1 MKFHNTCRVPIYFSQ
16 ISTKIEELQR
26 ERKRVVEHLTLLD
39 ERLSTLHS
47 ALEIMQSQD
56 EAVLQ
61 LNSETYHKHK
71 VRHQIYKKRP
81 RYTIIAYLKENAHRE
96 VSSHEIAQML
106 IDKEQSTDMVTERHI
121 NPIRQ
126 ILNPLHKQGLVKKRV
141 LSHQTTYWQW
151 VV

>member
-56 EAVLQ
+56 DAVLQ

-81 RYTIIAYLKENAHRE
+81 RYTLLFALAILVMVVALYVVH
-96 VSSHEIAQML
+96 
-106 IDKEQSTDMVTERHI
+106 TDRL
-121 NPIRQ
+121 R
-126 ILNPLHKQGLVKKRV
+126 KK
-141 LSHQTTYWQW
+141 
-151 VV
+151 

>member
-26 ERKRVVEHLTLLD
+26 ERKRVVEHLALLD
-39 ERLSTLHS
+39 KRLETLHS
-47 ALEIMQSQD
+47 ALQIMQTQD
-56 EAVLQ
+56 DTVLQ

-81 RYTIIAYLKENAHRE
+81 RYTIITYLKENAHRE

-106 IDKEQSTDMVTERHI
+106 LDKEQSLDVVTERHI

-126 ILNPLHKQGLVKKRV
+126 ILNPLHQQGLVKKRV
-141 LSHQTTYWQW
+141 ILRQTTYWQW
-151 VV
+151 VA